1 MTKAE
6 ITIRNPLGIHA
17 RVAFQLAETGRQ
29 FKSDILVS
37 NDMRKGDG
45 KDIMEIL
52 TLCAGP
58 GTVLKVEANGVD
70 EGAAVEAIVKMLKS
84 VNGS

>member
-1 MTKAE
+1 
-6 ITIRNPLGIHA
+6 
-17 RVAFQLAETGRQ
+17 
-29 FKSDILVS
+29 
-37 NDMRKGDG
+37 MRKGDG